1 MSMIEVADSDVMNM
15 LVDMCNVEST
25 LLIHDKT
32 EARHIM
38 NERTP
43 RNARAVSN
51 HILLNPL
58 IDLLVS

>member
-15 LVDMCNVEST
+15 LVDMCNVECT

-43 RNARAVSN
+43 RNAKAVSN
-51 HILLNPL
+51 SIH
-58 IDLLVS
+58 S